1 MKINYNMSAYVA
13 NAKLLQN
20 EDALTASLEKLSSGY
35 RINHASDD
43 PAGMALSAKMRTQIR
58 GLEQASRNASDGM
71 SVIETAE
78 GALQEVTSIIQ
89 RMRELAV
96 QAGNDTYG
104 DDDRQAMQDE
114 IEALKDEI
122 DRISTDTE
130 FNKMTLLDGSLS
142 SRVYANT
149 RQVSLVEVSSTV
161 DTGDYTMTVKNDAT
175 RAVLTAKM
183 AAGDADTYKT
193 DPDDPDK
200 LVIPEGQISINGVV
214 VRFKGGE
221 TEEEVYTTLRDACE
235 KAEVNL
241 ICFDDGGDFENFTVS
256 DEARMENLKTE
267 GYVQKG
273 TYQFKD
279 ALAFIAQST
288 GKSEQVTISC
298 SDDNIAKF
306 FGLTTQEQTVRGT
319 DVEIEL
325 TGDKFTKQATV
336 LTDGN
341 TVSITD
347 RNGFSMSF
355 DVIEGGTY
363 TKDTVNNTVTVGPMD
378 ILLQVTNIGNMSL
391 QVGANQYQTIEVDIP
406 DMSSKA
412 LRIDDLDVTT
422 VFGPDKAMS
431 ALDAALAKVTS
442 ARSSLGAAENRLDYA
457 VDNLGETDENMNAA
471 LSRIE
476 DVDMA
481 TEMSTYTQMNV
492 LVQAATSVLAQANDL
507 PEQTL
512 QLLQ

>member
-193 DPDDPDK
+193 DPDDPNK

-241 ICFDDGGDFENFTVS
+241 VCYDGDANYVPPTADVL
-256 DEARMENLKTE
+256 DNLKTE
-267 GYVQKG
+267 GYIPETDG
-273 TYQFKD
+273 YQFGD

-306 FGLTTQEQTVRGT
+306 FGLTTEEQTVRGT

-363 TKDTVNNTVTVGPMD
+363 AIDPGTGLPVGSMD
-378 ILLQVTNIGNMSL
+378 IVLQVTNIGNMSL